1 MPARSLIIERAVF
14 PATLT
19 SDTRVAVF
27 SKISSCPKEDT
38 SVLKVATA
46 RFPDESCGT
55 IIVNEI
61 ENCVYDIAMFF
72 GCPARGE
79 KNGIKS

>member
-1 MPARSLIIERAVF
+1 MKLLNTSEAECTASLIIAPEWATMPARSLIIERAVF

-38 SVLKVATA
+38 SL
-46 RFPDESCGT
+46 
-55 IIVNEI
+55 IH
-61 ENCVYDIAMFF
+61 
-72 GCPARGE
+72 
-79 KNGIKS
+79 